1 MVSPPIEIF
10 IHTKELIFR
19 KKMMAHVSER
29 YKWQSIHYK
38 NCILVFLKPVAIKY
52 RMKATT
58 DNIVEIF
65 RANL

>member
-10 IHTKELIFR
+10 IRTEELIFR
-19 KKMMAHVSER
+19 KKAHVSER

-58 DNIVEIF
+58 DNIVETF
-65 RANL
+65 RADL